1 MLAIKV
7 KKEYLDKDVCLKEA
21 RHILSDGK
29 IKNMSV
35 LQLAHEIYFHALVF
49 YFCERTGLL
58 GMLKKRANPIDLN
71 DGGDLFLK
79 RIFYSVAW
87 MLTKRN
93 R

>member
-7 KKEYLDKDVCLKEA
+7 RKEYLNKDMCLKEA
-21 RHILSDGK
+21 RQIISDGK

-35 LQLAHEIYFHALVF
+35 PQLAREIYFHALVF

-71 DGGDLFLK
+71 NGGDLFFK
-79 RIFYSVAW
+79 RVFYAAAW
-87 MLTKRN
+87 ILTKRN
-93 R
+93 